1 MQVVQLNLR
10 RLLRCCRLSGHAPE
24 HPCLQAFLDGIE
36 FRRICRFRSEEVP
49 TLRWYVTLPQ
59 LASTDSSSGLPSG
72 GDQSPAHCRMDSDGW
87 LDPGAASGGLRGALP
102 LGAPVDGIR
111 RLRMRGARREPRQM
125 PADGLS
131 GSLHWGPGSQ
141 LRHLPARVGGS
152 GTTKRYLAPSLR

>member
-1 MQVVQLNLR
+1 M
-10 RLLRCCRLSGHAPE
+10 SGHAPE

-125 PADGLS
+125 PADGLGRLAS
-131 GSLHWGPGSQ
+131 RGPGSQ
-141 LRHLPARVGGS
+141 LRHLPARVGLARHNKAIF
-152 GTTKRYLAPSLR
+152 GTLFAVNELIVLWRWLVRP